1 MKSIKVLFLI
11 IFGSL
16 LITSCGED
24 DKEDVVILPS
34 NLNVELT
41 IDTTYDGT
49 VNVVATASN
58 TNYYS
63 FLVNDKDKSV
73 SEENSSGLLT
83 YQFAENGNY
92 SIRIRAH
99 STESEFIEDLKSF
112 EIILG
117 GSSGGGNSDTS
128 NAGYTTPLTYP
139 NYTLVWNDE
148 FDGTSLNEGDWNFE
162 IGTGNNGW
170 GNNELQ
176 YYKRENVSVENGRL
190 IITAKNEFF
199 NNNNYT
205 SSRVTTQ
212 GKKSFKY
219 GRIDI
224 RARMPE
230 GQGLWPALWMLGDN
244 INSVSWPACGEIDI
258 MEMVGGTTTNSR
270 GDGVTHGT
278 IHWSDASGSHANYGQ
293 GKRLGP
299 GKKLSDEFNVY
310 SIVWNSSGITWYFND
325 QQFNSIN
332 TSPAALSEFNQN
344 FFFIMNVAVGGNW
357 PGSPDNSTQ
366 FPDKMQVDYV
376 RVFQ

>member
-1 MKSIKVLFLI
+1 MIV
-11 IFGSL
+11 FGSL

-24 DKEDVVILPS
+24 EKEDVVILPS

-63 FLVNDKDKSV
+63 FLLNDKDKSV

-83 YQFAENGNY
+83 YQFAVNGNY

-190 IITAKNEFF
+190 IINAKNEFF

-244 INSVSWPACGEIDI
+244 INTAGWPSCGEIDI
-258 MEMVGGTTTNSR
+258 MEMIGGTTTDSR

-278 IHWSDASGSHANYGQ
+278 VHWSDASGNRANYGQ

-299 GKKLSDEFNVY
+299 GQKLSDQFNVY

-325 QQFNSIN
+325 QQYNSVN
-332 TSPAALSEFNQN
+332 TTPAALSEFNQN
-344 FFFIMNVAVGGNW
+344 FFFIFNVAVGGDW
-357 PGSPDNSTQ
+357 PGSPDNTTQ
-366 FPDKMQVDYV
+366 FPQKMQVDYV